1 MEEEAVLV
9 CEVCLQEVA
18 EDPERAEVAVCSG
31 YLMVLV
37 AEQVHC
43 CDNLASDLLPVK
55 VMV

>member
-1 MEEEAVLV
+1 VEEEVLV